1 MSWLWIFT
9 IVLAILTVIL
19 IVIASITFHCG
30 NDETGSIFRYIAGAV
45 ASLLFIFAISAVRVS
60 IKIKKEVVRQEK
72 EREQI
77 LYQVE
82 NLTED
87 KDKIKLNEWILTY
100 NDWVNDVNTSK
111 ETWGW
116 FSIYYYT
123 DMSEHTIIDLV

>member
-1 MSWLWIFT
+1 MNWLWIFT
-9 IVLAILTVIL
+9 IVLAILTVIS

-30 NDETGSIFRYIAGAV
+30 NDEAGSIFGHIVGAV
-45 ASLLFIFAISAVRVS
+45 ASLLFIFAISAVAVS

>member
-9 IVLAILTVIL
+9 IILAILTVIS

-30 NDETGSIFRYIAGAV
+30 NDGAGSIFRHIAWAV
-45 ASLLFIFAISAVRVS
+45 ASVLVAFAIFSVEVS
-60 IKIKKEVVRQEK
+60 IRIKKELVRQEK

>member
-9 IVLAILTVIL
+9 IILAILTVIL

-30 NDETGSIFRYIAGAV
+30 NDIVGSIFRDIAIAV
-45 ASLLFIFAISAVRVS
+45 ASVLVTFAIFAVAVS
-60 IKIKKEVVRQEK
+60 IRIKKELVRQEK

-111 ETWGW
+111 ETLGW

>member
-9 IVLAILTVIL
+9 IVLAILTVIS
-19 IVIASITFHCG
+19 IVITSITFHCG
-30 NDETGSIFRYIAGAV
+30 NDEAGSIFGYIAGAV
-45 ASLLFIFAISAVRVS
+45 ASVLVIFAISAIAVS